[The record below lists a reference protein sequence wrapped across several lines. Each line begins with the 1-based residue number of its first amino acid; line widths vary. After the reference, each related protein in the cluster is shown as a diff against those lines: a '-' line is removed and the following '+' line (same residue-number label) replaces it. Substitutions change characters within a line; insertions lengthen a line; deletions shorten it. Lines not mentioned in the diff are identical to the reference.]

1 MTQRQTTDTLARGLG
16 WFSIALGAAELVAPK
31 AISRALGME
40 HRAGLVRAYGLREIA
55 NGIAI
60 LSSAKRKPWLWGR
73 VAGDAL
79 DLATL
84 AGGNRRAR
92 MAMGGAAAIAALD
105 IYVASREPE
114 TPAMGSM
121 RDYSDRSA
129 FPDTPENMRG
139 KAVREQSKVRDATI
153 LNPLI

>member
-1 MTQRQTTDTLARGLG
+1 MTPRHTDTLAQGLG

-31 AISRALGME
+31 AICRALGME

-79 DLATL
+79 DLAAL
-84 AGGNRRAR
+84 AGGNQRAR
-92 MAMGGAAAIAALD
+92 LAMGGVAAIGALD
-105 IYVASREPE
+105 IYAASREPE
-114 TPAMGSM
+114 TPAMGPI
-121 RDYSDRSA
+121 RDYSDRSG
-129 FPDTPENMRG
+129 FPDTQENMRG
-139 KAVREQSKVRDATI
+139 RAVREQSKVRDATI